1 MKKVILIQDTS
12 FYKRGVA
19 YEAVNDIL
27 TEIDKEGSELSLLS
41 FGSKNAW
48 TRDIEFMQHLNVGA
62 ATQLSSLEIKGAGS
76 MISGT
81 LYLISKEVLKEMK
94 EGFII
99 VCSEE
104 IKDFYN
110 FLKERAENL
119 NLYKTNREKITELA
133 IERSDEDKLQ
143 VERYKQYNQS
153 LKKQLAFGAFFS
165 KFSSTGMLYLLK
177 RGKLITSNS
186 KAGLMVFKLNR
197 SSNGSQFL
205 LKDLDEL
212 TRQFESSVIEDSE
225 VEEVIRSQFKPFD
238 SIDTK
243 FFVPIFSHGIS
254 LINNEAVQ
262 TVDLLAMSK
271 MVSLPAAAPV
281 KASIAAS
288 MLASGNGAKLDTE
301 VVLNGEKCLI
311 KSAITPI
318 EINETQ
324 FVDGAKEKVKIFTW
338 EPQLGVFN
346 KLNKEFNIL
355 K

>member
-1 MKKVILIQDTS
+1 M
-12 FYKRGVA
+12 A
-19 YEAVNDIL
+19 YEVVNDIL

-48 TRDIEFMQHLNVGA
+48 IRDIGFNAWIRDIEFMQHLNVGA

-76 MISGT
+76 MVSGT
-81 LYLISKEVLKEMK
+81 LYLISKEILKEMK
-94 EGFII
+94 EGFVII
-99 VCSEE
+99 CSEE

-119 NLYKTNREKITELA
+119 NQYKANKDKIAEKN
-133 IERSDEDKLQ
+133 KLQ

-177 RGKLITSNS
+177 RGELIALNN
-186 KAGLMVFKLNR
+186 KAGLMILKLNR
-197 SSNGSQFL
+197 STNGSQFL

-212 TRQFESSVIEDSE
+212 TRQFESSVIKDSE
-225 VEEVIRSQFKPFD
+225 VEEVIRSRFKPFD

-243 FFVPIFSHGIS
+243 FFVPIFSNGIS

-301 VVLNGEKCLI
+301 VVLNGEKCII